1 MTTQTLRASIA
12 TEATTVAVRSIL
24 FVAILLLCWVSV
36 NPFPN
41 LASPSLS
48 EIGDTSD
55 VLNQVAFI
63 VLAGA
68 VGTYFLIHEPWRLRP
83 LVRPVYL
90 AMFGWLVVS
99 VAASTD
105 SGLSARR
112 LVFSLLVILLAAALA
127 LLPTNLKRF
136 SELLAVAVIGVLAL
150 CYAGVVLIPHRA
162 IHQSYDIIEP
172 LLAGNWRGTFAHKN
186 IASAMMANFI
196 FIGLFVAKTRN
207 VHLGWAIVVL
217 SALFLVMSEGKA
229 STALVP
235 FVLLLGWTLRRTRS
249 PVLAACLIFAPV
261 IALNLFT
268 VGSLYLDSI
277 KEIDEAVLKDPTFT
291 GRNDIWQFAL
301 DNISQRPWLGHG
313 FGAFWETPYTIFQ
326 PTKDGSLA
334 TTASHAHNAFLDL
347 TLTIGLVGAAIAIV
361 WTLVLPFIDLRRCQ
375 RAGAEPVLT
384 RLFMRMWL
392 FAVYTCSFE
401 SVLFDRGDP
410 HWFTM
415 LVAMF
420 GLRYLSVARLT
431 RVT

>member
-1 MTTQTLRASIA
+1 MTTQALRTDVASEAA
-12 TEATTVAVRSIL
+12 TVTVRAIL

-36 NPFPN
+36 NPFPD
-41 LASPSLS
+41 LANPTIAD
-48 EIGDTSD
+48 IGDSSD
-55 VLNQVAFI
+55 FINQIAYI

-68 VGTYFLIHEPWRLRP
+68 VGTYFLIHEPWRMRP
-83 LVRPVYL
+83 LVRPIYL

-99 VAASTD
+99 VVTSSD
-105 SGLSARR
+105 PGLSARR
-112 LVFSLLVILLAAALA
+112 LVFSLLVILLAAALP
-127 LLPTNLKRF
+127 LLPTSLKRF
-136 SELLAVAVIGVLAL
+136 SELAAVAVIAVLAL
-150 CYAGVVLIPHRA
+150 CYAGVVLIPQRA
-162 IHQSYDIIEP
+162 IHQSYDVIEP
-172 LLAGNWRGTFAHKN
+172 LLAGNWRGTFSHKN
-186 IASAMMANFI
+186 IASAIMANFI
-196 FIGLFVAKTRN
+196 FIGLFVAKARN
-207 VHLGWAIVVL
+207 AYLGWAIVAA
-217 SALFLVMSEGKA
+217 SMIFLVMSEGKA
-229 STALVP
+229 SSTLLP
-235 FVLLLGWTLRRTRS
+235 FVLLLGWALQRTRS

-277 KEIDEAVLKDPTFT
+277 KELDKAVLTDPTFT

-301 DNISQRPWLGHG
+301 DNISQRPWLGYG
-313 FGAFWETPYTIFQ
+313 FGAFWETPFTVFQ
-326 PTKDGSLA
+326 PTHDGSMA

-347 TLTIGLVGAAIAIV
+347 TLTIGLIGAGIAIA

-375 RAGAEPVLT
+375 RIGADPALT

-392 FAVYTCSFE
+392 FAIYTCSFE

-431 RVT
+431 R

>member
-1 MTTQTLRASIA
+1 VTTQALRTGIGSDAA
-12 TEATTVAVRSIL
+12 TVAVRAIL

-41 LASPSLS
+41 LANPT
-48 EIGDTSD
+48 IGDIGDSSD
-55 VLNQVAFI
+55 FINQIAYI

-68 VGTYFLIHEPWRLRP
+68 VGTYFLINEPWRMRP

-99 VAASTD
+99 VVTSSD
-105 SGLSARR
+105 PGLSARR
-112 LVFSLLVILLAAALA
+112 LVFSLLVILLAAALP
-127 LLPTNLKRF
+127 LLPINLKRF
-136 SELLAVAVIGVLAL
+136 SELAAVAVIMVLAL
-150 CYAGVVLIPHRA
+150 CYAGVVLIPQRA
-162 IHQSYDIIEP
+162 IHQSYDVIEP
-172 LLAGNWRGTFAHKN
+172 LLAGNWRGTFSHKN
-186 IASAMMANFI
+186 IASAIMANFI
-196 FIGLFVAKTRN
+196 FIGVFVAKARN
-207 VHLGWAIVVL
+207 AYLGWAIVVA
-217 SALFLVMSEGKA
+217 SALFLALSEGKA
-229 STALVP
+229 SGALLP
-235 FVLLLGWTLRRTRS
+235 FVLLLGCAVQRTRS
-249 PVLAACLIFAPV
+249 PVLAALLIFTPV

-277 KEIDEAVLKDPTFT
+277 MELDKVVLKDPTFT

-301 DNISQRPWLGHG
+301 DNISERPWLGHG
-313 FGAFWETPYTIFQ
+313 FGAFWETPFTVFQ
-326 PTKDGSLA
+326 PSKDGSMA

-347 TLTIGLVGAAIAIV
+347 TLTIGLVGAGIAIA
-361 WTLVLPFIDLRRCQ
+361 WTLVLPFIDLRRC
-375 RAGAEPVLT
+375 RRIGADPDLT

-392 FAVYTCSFE
+392 FAIYTCSFE

-431 RVT
+431 R

>member
-1 MTTQTLRASIA
+1 MTAQTLRANLA
-12 TEATTVAVRSIL
+12 TESAAVAVRAIL

-41 LASPSLS
+41 LANPTIAD
-48 EIGDTSD
+48 IGDTAD
-55 VLNQVAFI
+55 FVNQVAYI

-68 VGTYFLIHEPWRLRP
+68 VGTYFLIHEPWRMRP

-99 VAASTD
+99 VVTSND
-105 SGLSARR
+105 PGLSARR
-112 LVFSLLVILLAAALA
+112 LIFSLLVILLAAALP
-127 LLPTNLKRF
+127 LLPTSLKRF
-136 SELLAVAVIGVLAL
+136 SELAAVAVIGVLAL
-150 CYAGVVLIPHRA
+150 CYAGVVLIPARA
-162 IHQSYDIIEP
+162 IHQSYDVIEP
-172 LLAGNWRGTFAHKN
+172 LLAGNWRGTFSHKN
-186 IASAMMANFI
+186 IASAIMANFI
-196 FIGLFVAKTRN
+196 FVGLFVAKARN
-207 VHLGWAIVVL
+207 AYLGWAIVVA
-217 SALFLVMSEGKA
+217 SAIFLAMSEGKA
-229 STALVP
+229 SAALLP
-235 FVLLLGWTLRRTRS
+235 FVLVLGCAVQRTRS
-249 PVLAACLIFAPV
+249 PVLAAMLIFAPV

-277 KEIDEAVLKDPTFT
+277 KEIDKVILKDPTFT

-301 DNISQRPWLGHG
+301 DSISDRPWLGHG
-313 FGAFWETPYTIFQ
+313 FGAFWETPFTVFQ
-326 PTKDGSLA
+326 PSYDGSMA

-347 TLTIGLVGAAIAIV
+347 TLTIGLVGAGLAIV
-361 WTLVLPFIDLRRCQ
+361 WTLVLPFVDLQRCRRV
-375 RAGAEPVLT
+375 GADPALT
-384 RLFMRMWL
+384 RMFLRMWL

-431 RVT
+431 R

>member
-1 MTTQTLRASIA
+1 VTTQALRTGIGSDAA
-12 TEATTVAVRSIL
+12 TVAVRAIL

-41 LASPSLS
+41 LANPT
-48 EIGDTSD
+48 IGDIGDSSD
-55 VLNQVAFI
+55 FINQVAYI

-68 VGTYFLIHEPWRLRP
+68 VGTYFLINEPWRMRP

-99 VAASTD
+99 VVTSSD
-105 SGLSARR
+105 PGLSARR
-112 LVFSLLVILLAAALA
+112 LVFSLLVILLAAALP
-127 LLPTNLKRF
+127 LLPTNLRRF
-136 SELLAVAVIGVLAL
+136 SELAAVAVIMVLAL
-150 CYAGVVLIPHRA
+150 CYAGVVLIPQRA
-162 IHQSYDIIEP
+162 IHQPYDVIEP

-186 IASAMMANFI
+186 IASAIMANFI
-196 FIGLFVAKTRN
+196 LIGLFVAKARN
-207 VHLGWAIVVL
+207 AYLGWGIVVA
-217 SALFLVMSEGKA
+217 SALFLALSEGKA
-229 STALVP
+229 SAALLP
-235 FVLLLGWTLRRTRS
+235 FVLLLGWAVQRTRS
-249 PVLAACLIFAPV
+249 PVLAAILIFAPV
-261 IALNLFT
+261 IALNVFT

-277 KEIDEAVLKDPTFT
+277 MELDKAILKDPTFT

-301 DNISQRPWLGHG
+301 DNINARPWLGHG
-313 FGAFWETPYTIFQ
+313 FGAFWETPFTVFQ
-326 PTKDGSLA
+326 PTKDGSMA

-347 TLTIGLVGAAIAIV
+347 TLTIGLVGAGIAIA
-361 WTLVLPFIDLRRCQ
+361 WTLVLPFIDLRRC
-375 RAGAEPVLT
+375 RRRGADPDLT

-392 FAVYTCSFE
+392 FAIYTCSFE

-431 RVT
+431 R